1 MFKPHRICRYL
12 FITYSIKLILEVF
25 VDLSVLK
32 DLIFALPIKYHTL
45 WGMKSFQP
53 QLNDSKLADCV
64 LQNQVA
70 RRERREK

>member
-1 MFKPHRICRYL
+1 MNLVLLLNVAVQDLDVQATQDMQVPIY
-12 FITYSIKLILEVF
+12 YSIKLILEVF

-53 QLNDSKLADCV
+53 QLN
-64 LQNQVA
+64 
-70 RRERREK
+70 